1 MDKLTIQNAR
11 KKLQEVWGYPSFR
24 QGQQEVISAVL
35 EGNDTLVLFPTG
47 GGKSLCY
54 QVPSLLF
61 DGMTLVISPLVALM
75 QDQVDHLKKLGVRAT
90 FINSTLP
97 GYETEQ
103 RMVNAR
109 NGMYRLLYVAPERLT
124 TDMWKHQMPQFNISL
139 VAVDEAHCI
148 SEWGHSFR
156 PSYRT
161 IRDELRDLPESTR
174 WIALT
179 ATATPEVKKDIQAN
193 LEFRDPTIVAGGFG
207 RDNLK
212 WWINETPQKQK
223 MVMNAVAKASK
234 KGSGIVYC
242 STRRDC
248 EQWADRFRREGIN
261 SEAYHAGLKSNTREK
276 IQTDWIEGNTD
287 VVVSTNAF
295 GMGIDKPD
303 CRFVVHETMPISLE
317 AYYQEAG
324 RAGRDGEVSF
334 PILIYK
340 KGDAERAEQRIS
352 RGYPDYD
359 TLKKVYDGI
368 CDELDLAVGSEMETA
383 EPIDYKKI
391 GKRTGLKESQISI
404 SVRVLER
411 LEVLEKTELYESKIG
426 VHFTAG
432 KHYIRSLIQES
443 SSKKMQFLDVLFRQF
458 GAESFN
464 KMHFIDESY
473 ICEKLNVTSRQL
485 EKALQVFAGH
495 DQILEFSKRGE
506 QPLIR
511 LMEARMG
518 KLEIDHESAY
528 HYRDVLLSKLGY
540 MTQYIETDGCREQ
553 FLRTYFGETGTGRCG
568 HCDNC
573 LRSATSGSD
582 QPGQQEIDKVEV
594 LLAKGDK
601 TVRELAEASGLSGK
615 QIRRILKLLS
625 REDQLIQVEED
636 GVRFRLK
643 NKEGE

>member
-1 MDKLTIQNAR
+1 MNKLTLENAR

-24 QGQQEVISAVL
+24 PGQEEVISNVL
-35 EGNDTLVLFPTG
+35 QGQDTLVLFPTG

-61 DGMTLVISPLVALM
+61 EGMTLVISPLVALM
-75 QDQVDHLKKLGVRAT
+75 QDQVDQLKKLGIRAT

-109 NGMYRLLYVAPERLT
+109 NGMYRLLYVAPERLA

-161 IRDELRDLPESTR
+161 IREELRDLPDSTR

-179 ATATPEVKKDIQAN
+179 ATATPEVKEDIQTN
-193 LEFRDPTIVAGGFG
+193 LEFSDPTIVAGGFG

-212 WWINETPQKQK
+212 WWVNETPQKQK
-223 MVMNAVAKASK
+223 MLMNAVTKASK

-248 EQWADRFRREGIN
+248 EQWAGRFRREGIN
-261 SEAYHAGLKSNTREK
+261 SEAYHAGLQSKTREK
-276 IQTDWIEGNTD
+276 IQTDWIEGKTD

-317 AYYQEAG
+317 SYYQEAG
-324 RAGRDGEVSF
+324 RAGRDGQESF
-334 PILIYK
+334 PVLIYK
-340 KGDAERAEQRIS
+340 KGDAERAEKRIR
-352 RGYPDYD
+352 RGYPDYE
-359 TLKKVYDGI
+359 TLKKVYNGI

-391 GKRTGLKESQISI
+391 GKRTGLKESQISV

-443 SSKKMQFLDVLFRQF
+443 SSKKMQFLDLLFRQF

-473 ICEKLNVTSRQL
+473 ICEKLKVTSRQL
-485 EKALQVFAGH
+485 EKALQVFASQ
-495 DQILEFSKRGE
+495 DQILEYAKRGE

-511 LMEARMG
+511 LMESRMG

-573 LRSATSGSD
+573 LRSAGSD
-582 QPGQQEIDKVEV
+582 NVMLGQQEIDKIEA
-594 LLAKGDK
+594 LLADGDK
-601 TVRELAEASGLSGK
+601 TVGELKKGSGLSGK
-615 QIRRILKLLS
+615 QVSRILKLLS
-625 REDQLIQVEED
+625 REDQLIKVEED
-636 GVRFRLK
+636 GVRFGLK
-643 NKEGE
+643 NKGEE

>member
-1 MDKLTIQNAR
+1 MDKLTLQNAQD
-11 KKLQEVWGYPSFR
+11 KLQEIWGYPSFR
-24 QGQQEVISAVL
+24 PGQDEVITSVL
-35 EGNDTLVLFPTG
+35 EGSDTLVLFPTG

-61 DGMTLVISPLVALM
+61 EGITLVISPLVALM
-75 QDQVDHLKKLGVRAT
+75 QDQVDQLKKLGVRAT

-109 NGMYRLLYVAPERLT
+109 NGMYKLLYVAPERLA
-124 TDMWKHQMPQFNISL
+124 TDLWKHQLPQLNIAL

-161 IRDELRDLPESTR
+161 IREELSDLDDSTR

-179 ATATPEVKKDIQAN
+179 ATATPEVKEDILKN
-193 LEFRDPTIVAGGFG
+193 LQFENPTVIAGGFG

-212 WWINETPQKQK
+212 WWVNETPQKQV
-223 MVMNAVAKASK
+223 MLMNAVKKASL

-248 EQWADRFRREGIN
+248 EHWAGRFRGAGIN
-261 SEAYHAGLKSNTREK
+261 SEAYHAGLESKKRER
-276 IQTDWIEGNTD
+276 IQTDWIEGDTD

-303 CRFVVHETMPISLE
+303 CRFVIHETMPISLE
-317 AYYQEAG
+317 SYYQEAG
-324 RAGRDGEVSF
+324 RAGRDGQESY
-334 PILIYK
+334 PILFYK
-340 KGDAERAEQRIS
+340 PGDAQRAEDRIR

-359 TLKKVYDGI
+359 TLKKVYNGL
-368 CDELDLAVGSEMETA
+368 CDELNLAIGSEMEA
-383 EPIDYKKI
+383 SEAVDYKNI
-391 GKRTGLKESQISI
+391 AKRTGLKESQISV

-411 LEVLEKTELYESKIG
+411 LQILEKTELYESKIG
-426 VHFTAG
+426 IHFTAG
-432 KHYIRSLIQES
+432 KHYIRSLIQDS
-443 SSKKMQFLDVLFRQF
+443 GSKKMQFLDVLFRQF
-458 GAESFN
+458 GADSFS
-464 KMHFIDESY
+464 KIHFIDEKY
-473 ICEKLNVTSRQL
+473 ICEKIGITPRQL
-485 EKALQVFAGH
+485 EKGLQVFSQH
-495 DQILEFSKRGE
+495 DQLLEFSKRGE

-511 LMEARMG
+511 LIDARMG
-518 KLEIDHESAY
+518 NLQIDHKSAY

-540 MTQYIETDGCREQ
+540 MKQFIETSGCREQ

-573 LRSATSGSD
+573 LKSIDNSNGMPE
-582 QPGQQEIDKVEV
+582 QHEISMVEK
-594 LLAKGDK
+594 LLIDNFR
-601 TVRELAEASGLSGK
+601 TVGEIKKSTGFTVSK
-615 QIRRILKLLS
+615 INQILKFLT
-625 REDQLIQVEED
+625 REDQLLKVEED
-636 GVRFRLK
+636 PVRFRMK
-643 NKEGE
+643 